1 MLSQKQSSLPYFNR
15 AFSGCL
21 VVQLSPFH
29 LWFLRSWLIG
39 LITIHG
45 SVVPP
50 ILFTTFVTSG
60 RITAVKSVLDR
71 LSAFTSL
78 GKSELGQFIKNIS
91 IIHPIFCK
99 NNLFQK
105 KKLKAPIRKVSRN
118 PPQLFSGDHL
128 GMPLRFEVVAR
139 CLKTAVIPSVA
150 KGEALLDSVQSQKQW
165 IWIIYLIC
173 NG

>member
-105 KKLKAPIRKVSRN
+105 KKLKAPFRKVSRN
-118 PPQLFSGDHL
+118 PPSFFL
-128 GMPLRFEVVAR
+128 GTIWGCLWDLRSWPGAWRQPWSQVLQKVR
-139 CLKTAVIPSVA
+139 HCLIPSSP
-150 KGEALLDSVQSQKQW
+150 KN
-165 IWIIYLIC
+165 
-173 NG
+173 NGYK